1 VRIARVNFPSGRK
14 PRLPPFSLIFETDM
28 SDAYSSSDTQRRFG
42 GLERLYGPDGL
53 ARLHAA
59 RITVAGIGGVGSWCA
74 EALARS
80 GVGALDLIDLDH
92 IAESNI
98 NRQLHALS
106 ETLGQAKVMAMAQ
119 RVHGINPTC
128 RVGMVDDFVSPENVA
143 DIIPADTGLI
153 VDCTDQAPA
162 KIAMILEARRRAIPI
177 LVCGGAGGKTNPL
190 ALRGGDLSAAV
201 NDALLS
207 KLRNTLRR
215 RHRYPKASD
224 HAGKVRKRVPKMGV
238 HALWFD
244 QPVLLPAQWMARN
257 SDAAGDDALAGIADG
272 RLELGQI
279 AAHAPQ
285 ASVLQGLSCAGYG
298 SAVTVT
304 ATMGMAAANE
314 ALQWLMAGRFTA

>member
-1 VRIARVNFPSGRK
+1 
-14 PRLPPFSLIFETDM
+14 M

-59 RITVAGIGGVGSWCA
+59 RVTVAGIGGVGSWCA

-80 GVGALDLIDLDH
+80 GVAALDLIDLDH

-119 RVHGINPTC
+119 RVHGINPEC
-128 RVGMVDDFVSPENVA
+128 QVGMIDDFVSPENVS
-143 DIIPADTGLI
+143 DIIPADTRLI
-153 VDCTDQAPA
+153 VDCTDQASA
-162 KIAMILEARRRAIPI
+162 KIAMILEARRRSIPI
-177 LVCGGAGGKTNPL
+177 VVCGGAGGKTNPL
-190 ALRGGDLSAAV
+190 ALRGGDLSTAV

-215 RHRYPKASD
+215 QHRYPKASD

-244 QPVLLPAQWMARN
+244 QPVLLPAQWVQSGSGA
-257 SDAAGDDALAGIADG
+257 DASGDPLAGIADG
-272 RLELGQI
+272 RQELGQM
-279 AAHAPQ
+279 AAHAPA
-285 ASVLQGLSCAGYG
+285 ASALQGLSCAGYG
-298 SAVTVT
+298 SAVTIT

-314 ALQWLMAGRFTA
+314 AIQWLLAGRFTA